1 MRKLIL
7 VAALAVPLLGQFNS
21 YRYTAGNKFANF
33 PDFVAPSQPEPAKN
47 ECVQD
52 QFWFGN
58 TVCKLTDVMAQWNSV
73 NPKVFMEKIP
83 VSRWT
88 TENADR
94 SLYYTQISSAS
105 GQIGIYRVADN
116 SLYSVPRLM
125 AYEGQEFRWSDTAP
139 KVMYYIPFG
148 TCRFASY
155 DVDSQKT
162 TILKDFKSE
171 YPECTTIRNDT
182 EGTSSVGSRYW
193 AWMVQGA
200 PRFGNT
206 RLLAIVVYDMEANT
220 TVGVLDEAKF
230 VAQGGSAQKWKTYGV
245 GGRPNMVDIAPS
257 NDRVLVLWPPVPY
270 PVPENALI
278 NAAKSKVAAG
288 KLTIYSLVP
297 FPNLYDIGDVIQL
310 RHANSSATGGLGCS
324 GAAGEALTGRYTIE
338 SFPEPYAAV
347 IDVSSSGLSD
357 GTYTCSY
364 LNPAIISVTVSGGIA
379 TMTTGSKHSMEVG
392 RNFILFNT
400 PDPALNGKARVVKEI
415 PDDKTVKFTVPATVK
430 DGAYTAPMM
439 YYRDTKKG
447 SGLPDTNTSFPAY
460 RPPGAGNDGAH
471 VYNLDFSNPV
481 RVSNGQPH
489 TGWAWDLN
497 GDPVLLQ
504 QVSQSNWSGAPVD
517 TFGFTNI
524 YTGVYTP
531 LFLHSDFNFE
541 ATAMHQSRF
550 YDRSIRGWGLFKLA
564 NRANA
569 KSPIRNQI
577 LLVELKHYQQHP
589 EIWRVGYLHNDYGCT
604 TTPASEL
611 FKINGCSPS
620 KPYDTEAQL
629 SLSRDGLSYY
639 WAGLWPNGTVAI
651 NVYRGNIPLR
661 VKTKGSFAPASIS
674 GTSAIVSYIAPTAD
688 SKCTVTTSTKAN
700 YSAPIE
706 ANVQAGGD
714 TQLRTVTLGAATALT
729 PNTRYFSRISCA
741 WKPTDPAAVSQE
753 EIAGSFTTSSGGAK
767 AGEQGP
773 PPKQ

>member
-1 MRKLIL
+1 M
-7 VAALAVPLLGQFNS
+7 AQFNS

-33 PDFVAPSQPEPAKN
+33 PDFVAPTQPEPAKN

-52 QFWFGN
+52 PFWFDN
-58 TVCKLTDVMAQWNSV
+58 TVCKLTDVMAQWNTV

-94 SLYYTQISSAS
+94 TLYYTQVSSSS
-105 GQIGIYRVADN
+105 GQIGIYRTSDN
-116 SLYSVPRLM
+116 SLHSSPRLT
-125 AYEGQEFRWSDTAP
+125 AYEGQEFRWSDTDP
-139 KVMYYIPFG
+139 KLMYYIPFG

-155 DVDSQKT
+155 NVDSRKT
-162 TILKDFKSE
+162 TILKDYKDD
-171 YPECTTIRNDT
+171 YPECTMIRNDT
-182 EGTSSVGSRYW
+182 EGTSSIGSRYW
-193 AWMVQGA
+193 AWMVLGA
-200 PRFGNT
+200 PRFTNT
-206 RLLAIVVYDMEANT
+206 RLLAIVVYDMETNKTA
-220 TVGVLDEAKF
+220 GVLDEAKF
-230 VAQGGSAQKWKTYGV
+230 VAQGGNSMIWKTYGV

-257 NDRVLVLWPPVPY
+257 NDRVLLLWPPVTY
-270 PVPENALI
+270 PAPENALI

-288 KLTIYSLVP
+288 KLTVNSLIP

-310 RHANSSATGGLGCS
+310 RHANGSATGGPGCS
-324 GAAGEALTGRYTIE
+324 GAAGEALTGQYTIQE
-338 SFPEPYAAV
+338 FPDPYTAV
-347 IDVSSSGLSD
+347 IDISSSGLGD

-364 LNPAIISVTVSGGIA
+364 MNPAITSLTVSGGTA
-379 TMTTGSKHSMEVG
+379 TLKMGSKHWMDVG
-392 RNFILFNT
+392 RNFTLFNT
-400 PDPALNGKARVVKEI
+400 PDPALNGKASVAKEL
-415 PDDKTVKFTVPATVK
+415 PDARTIKFTVPAAVK
-430 DGAYTAPMM
+430 DGTYTTPMM
-439 YYRDTKKG
+439 YYRDGKKG
-447 SGLPDTNTSFPAY
+447 SALPDTNTAFPAI
-460 RPPGAGNDGAH
+460 RPPNAANDGAH
-471 VYNLDFSNPV
+471 VYNLDFSHPV

-504 QVSQSNWSGAPVD
+504 QVSQPNWSGAQVD
-517 TFGFTNI
+517 SFGFTNI

-531 LFLHSDFNFE
+531 LFLHADFNYE
-541 ATAMHQSRF
+541 ATAIHQSRF

-564 NRANA
+564 NRATA
-569 KSPIRNQI
+569 KSPIRNQV
-577 LLVELKHYQQHP
+577 LLVELKHYKEHP

-611 FKINGCSPS
+611 FKINGCNPS

-639 WAGLWPNGTVAI
+639 WAGLWPNGNVAI

-674 GTSAIVSYIAPTAD
+674 RTSAVISYIAPTAD
-688 SKCTVTTSTKAN
+688 SKCTVTTSANAN
-700 YSAPIE
+700 YSNPVE

-714 TQLRTVTLGAATALT
+714 SQLRTVTVGASKALT

-741 WKPTDPAAVSQE
+741 WNPADPAAVSRE
-753 EIAGSFTTSSGGAK
+753 EIAGSFTTSGDTAAQGG
-767 AGEQGP
+767 
-773 PPKQ
+773 PKQ